1 MTLPPTPIDIPESE
15 RTPLVKWLQEIVA
28 GQQLL
33 IEHQQS
39 TIAKLEAKVSEL
51 EAKVTGLDEEL
62 KAAKKLKGQP
72 QIRPSTLNQEQKQP
86 KSGGK
91 RPGSDKRS
99 KKTDF
104 VVDEELIIEPL
115 DLPEG
120 SRFNGYP

>member
-28 GQQLL
+28 GLQLL

-62 KAAKKLKGQP
+62 KAAKKLKGYNCSLKMRAALFRV
-72 QIRPSTLNQEQKQP
+72 ICW
-86 KSGGK
+86 
-91 RPGSDKRS
+91 
-99 KKTDF
+99 
-104 VVDEELIIEPL
+104 
-115 DLPEG
+115 
-120 SRFNGYP
+120 